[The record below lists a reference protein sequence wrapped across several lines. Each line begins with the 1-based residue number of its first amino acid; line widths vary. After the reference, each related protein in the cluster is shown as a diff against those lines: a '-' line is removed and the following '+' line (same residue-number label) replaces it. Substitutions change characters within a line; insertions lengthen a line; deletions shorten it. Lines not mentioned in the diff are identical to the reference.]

1 MTEENRT
8 ASDIDGPCT
17 CPDCAAKYNAGR
29 LKTLTSEARERLTG
43 FVDGLFGPRQISY
56 DDWSEFQRLKHADV
70 EQGRRIAELL
80 SENAQLAAENRA
92 LRIETEDLAHDLRNA
107 RLEIEELKA
116 ANERLRR
123 QPWEGHWS

>member
-1 MTEENRT
+1 MFDDERCT
-8 ASDIDGPCT
+8 ADDVGGNLGGECECSMCVPPSHRVTMRETLD
-17 CPDCAAKYNAGR
+17 R
-29 LKTLTSEARERLTG
+29 LG
-43 FVDGLFGPRQISY
+43 NVFGPRPMSY

-80 SENAQLAAENRA
+80 GENAQLAAENRA
-92 LRIETEDLAHDLRNA
+92 LRTEAGDLAHDLRNA